1 MKKDDLKSLVTQ
13 VYNNI
18 LHNIDTNN
26 ETTKKDIADALKHAS
41 DTLHTI
47 SNSRVD
53 SVEQAKAILANS
65 YKELAKK
72 SLLSYKSTNDSFEK
86 ITKEHQETLSQ
97 HQNELIDYP
106 SIKNKFDALQN
117 NMSDEVKKANELITK
132 LSKEVRELERNS
144 NLDPLTKV
152 FNKGALDKYLEKIC
166 NKGYIKHELHLLILD
181 VDDFKQI
188 NDLHGHIAGDKVLMY
203 LTKLLRNTLRDGDK
217 LFRFGGEE
225 FVIILNRVEEKSCLE
240 ITQHILNLV
249 RSNRLIYKGKSL
261 SVTISIGATSYHEGD
276 TPTTLIERADRALY
290 VSKNSGKN
298 QMNVEM
304 KNGI

>member
-13 VYNNI
+13 IYNNI
-18 LHNIDTNN
+18 LHNIDTSD
-26 ETTKKDIADALKHAS
+26 ETTKEEVSDALQHAS
-41 DTLHTI
+41 DTLRSI
-47 SNSRVD
+47 SDSQVSSVD
-53 SVEQAKAILANS
+53 QAKEILANS
-65 YKELAKK
+65 YKKLAEK
-72 SLLSYKSTNDSFEK
+72 SLSSYKSTNDSFEK
-86 ITKEHQETLSQ
+86 ITKEHQGALNQ

-106 SIKNKFDALQN
+106 SIRDKFDTLQN

-132 LSKEVRELERNS
+132 LSKEVRELEKNS

-152 FNKGALDKYLEKIC
+152 FNKGALDKYLAKIC

-181 VDDFKQI
+181 VDDFKQV
-188 NDLHGHIAGDKVLMY
+188 NDLHGHLAGDKVLIY
-203 LTKLLRNTLRDGDK
+203 LTKLLRNTLRDGDEV
-217 LFRFGGEE
+217 FRFGGEE
-225 FVIILNRVEEKSCLE
+225 FVIILNRIEEKSCLE
-240 ITQHILNLV
+240 ITERILNLI

-261 SVTISIGATSYHEGD
+261 SITASIGATSYQKGD

>member
-13 VYNNI
+13 IYNDI
-18 LHNIDTNN
+18 LHNIDTRGD
-26 ETTKKDIADALKHAS
+26 TTKEEVADALRHAS
-41 DTLHTI
+41 DALRSI
-47 SNSRVD
+47 SDSRVN
-53 SVEQAKAILANS
+53 SVNQTKAILANS
-65 YKELAKK
+65 YKELAEK
-72 SLLSYKSTNDSFEK
+72 SISSYKSTNDSFEK
-86 ITKEHQETLSQ
+86 ITKKHQETLNQ
-97 HQNELIDYP
+97 HQIDYP
-106 SIKNKFDALQN
+106 SLKDKFDALQS
-117 NMSDEVKKANELITK
+117 NMLDEVKKANELITK
-132 LSKEVRELERNS
+132 LSKDVKELEKNS

-152 FNKGALDKYLEKIC
+152 FNKGALDTYLSKVC
-166 NKGYIKHELHLLILD
+166 DRGYLKHELHLLMLD
-181 VDDFKQI
+181 IDDFKKV
-188 NDLHGHIAGDKVLMY
+188 NDTHGHLAGDKVLIY

-225 FVIILNRVEEKSCLE
+225 FVIILNRIEEKSCLE
-240 ITQHILNLV
+240 ITERILNLI

-261 SVTISIGATSYHEGD
+261 SVTVSIGATSYQKGD